1 MSTGQVTVT
10 INGIDYPMACAPGEE
25 AKVMALGAKIDE
37 VARQVASAS
46 GPIGEARILVMAAL
60 IMSDKMADLEDK
72 LSHDGPPDAPAGAPV
87 DAPAD
92 LAAQVDTEKLAAL
105 VDGLTARLEKL
116 ASR

>member
-10 INGIDYPMACAPGEE
+10 INGMDYPMACTPGEE
-25 AKVMALGAKIDE
+25 AKVLALGAKIDE
-37 VARQVASAS
+37 VARQISAAS

-72 LSHDGPPDAPAGAPV
+72 LAQDGGPKDTAPSPQGTSDIDA
-87 DAPAD
+87 DR
-92 LAAQVDTEKLAAL
+92 LAVL